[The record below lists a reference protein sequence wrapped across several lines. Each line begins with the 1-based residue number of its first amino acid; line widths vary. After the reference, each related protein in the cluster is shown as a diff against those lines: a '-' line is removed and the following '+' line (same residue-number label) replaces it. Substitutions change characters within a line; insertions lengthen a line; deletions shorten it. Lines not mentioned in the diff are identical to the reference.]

1 MAEFDGDRAYRI
13 LESIAHERLAGTEG
27 ERKAAETLAGHL
39 RGSGL
44 EPELEEFRM
53 WTYISDEARLEV
65 LEPYTA
71 SYEAAVIGLSGTTP
85 EGGLECGFKYVEDGS
100 SQYLIDVAGK
110 ALLVSGGL
118 SYEKVREL
126 LEKKVAALVT
136 VSNPHRMH
144 NRKSWREQMRMRVG
158 KVPSVDIVF
167 EDGLELVKKGASR
180 VRLHVTQDEREGVS
194 RNVVAE
200 VPGTEFPD
208 EVIVCVAH
216 YDGIS
221 KSVGGHDNASGSAIM
236 TELARC
242 VADAPLKRTVRVVLC
257 GGEEFGL
264 YGSRDYVA
272 KHKDEMENVRLCVNC
287 DIAGAIFGSNSC
299 FVTGPDSLRWYLDA
313 MGKEYGMGYQ
323 VATAVYSSDNVPF
336 NNEGVP
342 AASIT
347 RGGGYCCEIHTSRDE
362 FEDIDGA
369 HLAITGRYILEFLRR
384 VGNAVVFPFK
394 REISDEATK
403 QVKEYVERMKG
414 EHYKPLKRLKAKKK

>member
-1 MAEFDGDRAYRI
+1 MAEFDGDRAYTI

-71 SYEAAVIGLSGTTP
+71 SYEAAVIGLSGTTAK
-85 EGGLECGFKYVEDGS
+85 GGLECGFKYVEDGS
-100 SQYLIDVAGK
+100 SQYLTDVAGK
-110 ALLVSGGL
+110 ALLLSGGF
-118 SYEKVREL
+118 SYEKVQEL

-158 KVPSVDIVF
+158 KLPSVDIVF
-167 EDGLELVKKGASR
+167 DDGLELVKKGASR
-180 VRLHVTQDEREGVS
+180 VRLHVKQDEREGIS
-194 RNVVAE
+194 RNVVVE
-200 VPGTEFPD
+200 VAGTEFPD

-221 KSVGGHDNASGSAIM
+221 KSLGGHDNASGSAIM
-236 TELARC
+236 AELARC
-242 VADAPLKRTVRVVLC
+242 LADAPLKRTVRVVLC

-272 KHKDEMENVRLCVNC
+272 KHKDEMENVRLRSPRRCIRATTC
-287 DIAGAIFGSNSC
+287 RSTTRACRRRRSRAGAGTAARSTPRATRWKTLMGRTWRSRAATSSSSC
-299 FVTGPDSLRWYLDA
+299 AGWATRWCSR
-313 MGKEYGMGYQ
+313 
-323 VATAVYSSDNVPF
+323 SSGRFP
-336 NNEGVP
+336 
-342 AASIT
+342 T
-347 RGGGYCCEIHTSRDE
+347 RRRSRSRNTSS
-362 FEDIDGA
+362 G
-369 HLAITGRYILEFLRR
+369 
-384 VGNAVVFPFK
+384 
-394 REISDEATK
+394 
-403 QVKEYVERMKG
+403 
-414 EHYKPLKRLKAKKK
+414 